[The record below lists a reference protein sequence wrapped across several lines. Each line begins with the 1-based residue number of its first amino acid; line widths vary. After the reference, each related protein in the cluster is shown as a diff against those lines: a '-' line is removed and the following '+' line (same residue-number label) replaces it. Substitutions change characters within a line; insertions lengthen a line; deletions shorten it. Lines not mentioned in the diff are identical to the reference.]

1 MYLVFYGY
9 YACILTKIPHLVK
22 TGANVESCACTQRC
36 RLSHN
41 DFFFFFFFLY
51 LAVHKRQQ
59 LNTPIVYFPDDT
71 GLIKLKLTMTLPLTA
86 TYIRSSV
93 DWCVEDYLQFQGVKT
108 EQIHSDF
115 KRYQRAYSRLKL
127 KEKLF
132 KE

>member
-1 MYLVFYGY
+1 M
-9 YACILTKIPHLVK
+9 
-22 TGANVESCACTQRC
+22 
-36 RLSHN
+36 
-41 DFFFFFFFLY
+41 Y

-108 EQIHSDF
+108 KEITVDF
-115 KRYQRAYSRLKL
+115 RRYQRAYSRLKL